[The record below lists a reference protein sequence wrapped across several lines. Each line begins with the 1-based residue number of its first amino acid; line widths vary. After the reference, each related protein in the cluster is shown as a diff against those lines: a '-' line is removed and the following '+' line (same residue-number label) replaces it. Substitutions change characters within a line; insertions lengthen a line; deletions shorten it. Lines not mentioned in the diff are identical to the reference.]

1 LIEAV
6 LCPYLCVGF
15 SWPGTLTRDHSIA
28 ITYIRQKILRGII
41 GVLMLKIGARLYG
54 IGQGMVD
61 YAARSVS
68 IQPVNPVNAARS
80 FLGA

>member
-1 LIEAV
+1 
-6 LCPYLCVGF
+6 
-15 SWPGTLTRDHSIA
+15 
-28 ITYIRQKILRGII
+28 
-41 GVLMLKIGARLYG
+41 MLKIGARLYG